1 VIRPDLPVVSLADL
15 PGGPDP
21 VVLCA
26 TARLAVDLRRAHGEL
41 QRARG
46 MRTWRALQSS
56 TPAQWL
62 DALVSRALLCGEV
75 PPDAAAGGFLG
86 HAQERNLWEQAI
98 AIDAGAAAELFDREG
113 MALAAME
120 AANLQ
125 RSWRIEVPEAVRT
138 SEYEAFLRWREGV
151 AAACRDGGWRGR
163 DEVLAWRVAC
173 IERGIGG
180 LPARIGLA
188 GFVTPDPS
196 VSRLLLVLEA
206 RGVELVRVDF
216 SHQAAGAARGIE
228 LPDAEAEC
236 LAAAAWAGAR
246 LAAGDGTPRLRIAAA
261 DLPAR
266 RHLLEAALASALQGD
281 AVGAGWAAQESDYA
295 FVAGAPLAA
304 QPLVATALGLL
315 QIYAG
320 PRRIAQADFGALL
333 CEPGWSADIDEA
345 DARARIEAG
354 LRELLPPEA
363 GLERYRLAI
372 GRLLAGERGLQAPC
386 LAAQLDAL
394 QDAARA
400 ATRRQPASAWAAS
413 FAAVLDG
420 LGWPGQRP
428 LLAAEAAAVDALR
441 ELIAS
446 LQALDAIL
454 GRIDRAEALRQL
466 RRQCRDVTFHAPRRN
481 APRVEVCGL
490 DDALAG
496 AVDGLWVMGLNEGEW
511 PPAPRPNPLL
521 PAELQRRAGVPVAR
535 ADSLADAAR
544 ETQALWCASAA
555 EVVFSWARQQGE
567 RQLRPS
573 PLLAGIAVVSQE
585 SPTPAAM
592 ERILDVI
599 ESAAIYINVRPEPVE
614 GRAGLRQAQPER
626 WIQSDQ
632 CRLNR
637 VERISDARAPAV
649 APGESVRGGTGL
661 LAAQATCPAWAFHQ
675 YRLGAA
681 VLPAPTFG
689 LDALARGSLLHAALE
704 AFWRGRGLA
713 ELRAMEGDAREV
725 EIARVVALALDEHDR
740 EAVAPLTPRLRGLE
754 AQRLAELLAT
764 WLEVEATRGEFRV
777 LACEE
782 RQRLDIEGLAI
793 TVVVDRVDQL
803 GDGRLAII
811 DYKSGRSDRTKT
823 WADARIT
830 EPQLPIYAALA
841 FPDRAVAAVALARV
855 TREDPAFLGVAE
867 EGGLLPG
874 VAALDDQRRR
884 FGAADFPDWPT
895 LRACWAERIR
905 EVAREVKDGIAAVV
919 FEDEKALQYCEVK
932 PLLRLAER
940 RQQMEGE
947 GE

>member
-1 VIRPDLPVVSLADL
+1 MIRPDLPLVPLADL

-41 QRARG
+41 QQARG
-46 MRTWRALQSS
+46 EVTWRALQCS
-56 TPAQWL
+56 TPMQWL
-62 DALVSRALLCGEV
+62 DMLVSRALLSGEV

-86 HAQERNLWEQAI
+86 RAQERNLWEQAI

-125 RSWRIEVPEAVRT
+125 RTWRIEVPEAMHT
-138 SEYEAFLRWREGV
+138 AEYEAFLRWS
-151 AAACRDGGWRGR
+151 AAFDASCRDGGWRGR

-173 IERGIGG
+173 IERGLGG

-188 GFVTPDPS
+188 GFVMPDPW
-196 VSRLLLVLEA
+196 VSRLLVVLESC
-206 RGVELVRVDF
+206 GVELFRVDF
-216 SHQAAGAARGIE
+216 SHHAAGAARGIE
-228 LPDAEAEC
+228 SPDAEAEC
-236 LAAAAWAGAR
+236 VAAAAWARAR
-246 LAAGDGTPRLRIAAA
+246 LDAAGGRTARLRIAAA

-266 RHLLEAALASALQGD
+266 RHLLESALAAALQD
-281 AVGAGWAAQESDYA
+281 NAVGAGWAAQEAGHA

-320 PRRIAQADFGALL
+320 PRRIAQAEFGALL
-333 CEPGWSADIDEA
+333 CAPGWSADVDEA

-372 GRLLAGERGLQAPC
+372 GRLLAAERGLQAPR
-386 LAAQLDAL
+386 LAAQLDSL

-413 FAAVLDG
+413 FAAVLDA

-466 RRQCRDVTFHAPRRN
+466 RRQCRDTTFHVPRRS

-521 PAELQRRAGVPVAR
+521 PAELQRRAGIPAAR
-535 ADSLADAAR
+535 ADSLAAAAR
-544 ETQALWCASAA
+544 EQQALWCASAA

-573 PLLAGIAVVSQE
+573 PLLAGIA
-585 SPTPAAM
+585 
-592 ERILDVI
+592 
-599 ESAAIYINVRPEPVE
+599 
-614 GRAGLRQAQPER
+614 G
-626 WIQSDQ
+626 QS
-632 CRLNR
+632 
-637 VERISDARAPAV
+637 
-649 APGESVRGGTGL
+649 G
-661 LAAQATCPAWAFHQ
+661 
-675 YRLGAA
+675 
-681 VLPAPTFG
+681 
-689 LDALARGSLLHAALE
+689 
-704 AFWRGRGLA
+704 GLA
-713 ELRAMEGDAREV
+713 
-725 EIARVVALALDEHDR
+725 
-740 EAVAPLTPRLRGLE
+740 
-754 AQRLAELLAT
+754 
-764 WLEVEATRGEFRV
+764 
-777 LACEE
+777 
-782 RQRLDIEGLAI
+782 
-793 TVVVDRVDQL
+793 
-803 GDGRLAII
+803 
-811 DYKSGRSDRTKT
+811 
-823 WADARIT
+823 
-830 EPQLPIYAALA
+830 
-841 FPDRAVAAVALARV
+841 
-855 TREDPAFLGVAE
+855 
-867 EGGLLPG
+867 
-874 VAALDDQRRR
+874 
-884 FGAADFPDWPT
+884 T
-895 LRACWAERIR
+895 LRPTESWPRRTRICR
-905 EVAREVKDGIAAVV
+905 SW
-919 FEDEKALQYCEVK
+919 
-932 PLLRLAER
+932 
-940 RQQMEGE
+940 
-947 GE
+947 